1 MPPTVTTAMDAAID
15 VADEVIEEALVA
27 VDEPAALQETTLD
40 DAVALEVAAEL
51 AEGLQDAAALDAD
64 GAVGVML
71 GDTTS
76 ARLPRSADSCGYDR
90 RAGSGGNDDV
100 VTR

>member
-1 MPPTVTTAMDAAID
+1 MPELTSCPPVKMSVSWIVSAMATTTAITPNHTRAA
-15 VADEVIEEALVA
+15 VVRAELR
-27 VDEPAALQETTLD
+27 
-40 DAVALEVAAEL
+40 AVAATSF
-51 AEGLQDAAALDAD
+51 DIRRPPLDAD

-76 ARLPRSADSCGYDR
+76 ARLPRSADSRGYDR